1 MGLLQEALENI
12 KPLDAGAMKAA
23 AERQDQLTKPAGSL
37 GVLEEISIKLAG
49 ITGSVMNEVDM
60 KTIVVMAGDHGVTD
74 EGVSAFPKE
83 VTPQMVMNFVHGGAA
98 INVLA
103 RHAGAR
109 VVVVDIGVDAQID
122 NPHVLSM
129 KVKNG
134 TDNFAK
140 GPAMTRDEA
149 IRALEVG
156 IEIAYKEIDSGV
168 KLLATG
174 DMGIGNTTPSSAIL
188 LALTGRPVDGLVG
201 RGTGIG
207 NGDLDHKRKVI
218 TDAIDMLH
226 PDKNDPIDVLAK
238 VGGLEIA
245 GLAGLI
251 IGAAS
256 RRVPVVI
263 DGFISSAAA
272 LMAGR
277 ISPQS
282 IDYMIAS
289 HVSVEPGHRLI
300 LEELGLNPMLH
311 MDMRLGEGTGA
322 ALAMT
327 LVEAATKIIKEMA
340 TFAEAGVSD
349 RELKID

>member
-1 MGLLQEALENI
+1 MGLLEEALNNI
-12 KPLDAGAMKAA
+12 KPLDEEAMKAA
-23 AERQDQLTKPAGSL
+23 QERQNQLTKPAGSL
-37 GVLEEISIKLAG
+37 GVLEEISVKLAG
-49 ITGSVMNEVDM
+49 ITGNVINDVDK
-60 KTIVVMAGDHGVTD
+60 KTVVVMAGDHGVTD

-103 RHAGAR
+103 RHAGAQ
-109 VVVVDIGVDAQID
+109 VVVVDVGVDAEID
-122 NPHVLSM
+122 NPSVISM

-149 IRALEVG
+149 VRALEVG
-156 IEIAYKEIDSGV
+156 IEVAYQQIDGGV

-188 LALTGRPVDGLVG
+188 LALTGKPVDGLVG

-207 NGDLDHKRKVI
+207 NGDLDRKKKVI
-218 TDAIDMLH
+218 ADAIDLLH
-226 PDKNDPIDVLAK
+226 PDKNDAIDVLAK

-251 IGAAS
+251 FGAAS
-256 RRVPVVI
+256 RRVPVII

-272 LMAGR
+272 LVAGR
-277 ISPQS
+277 ISPMS
-282 IDYMIAS
+282 ANYMIAS

-300 LEELGLNPMLH
+300 LEELGLKPMLH

-327 LVEAATKIIKEMA
+327 LVEAATRIIKEMA

-349 RELKID
+349 KE

>member
-12 KPLDAGAMKAA
+12 KPLDAEAMKAA
-23 AERQDQLTKPAGSL
+23 GARQEQLTKPAGSL

-49 ITGSVMNEVDM
+49 ITGSVMSEVDK

-109 VVVVDIGVDAQID
+109 VVVVDIGVDAEID

-156 IEIAYKEIDSGV
+156 IEVANREIDSGV
-168 KLLATG
+168 RLLATG

-188 LALTGRPVDGLVG
+188 LALTAKPVDGLVG

-218 TDAIDMLH
+218 VDAIDMLH

-256 RRVPVVI
+256 RRVPVII

-272 LMAGR
+272 LIAGR

-282 IDYMIAS
+282 KDYMIAS
-289 HVSVEPGHRLI
+289 HVSVEPGHRVI
-300 LEELGLNPMLH
+300 LEELGLKPMLH

-349 RELKID
+349 KE

>member
-1 MGLLQEALENI
+1 MGLLQDALENI

-23 AERQDQLTKPAGSL
+23 RERQDQLTKPAGSL

-49 ITGSVMNEVDM
+49 ITGSVMNEVDK

-109 VVVVDIGVDAQID
+109 VVVVDIGVDAKID
-122 NPHVLSM
+122 NPQVLSM

-156 IEIAYKEIDSGV
+156 IEVAYKEIDSGV
-168 KLLATG
+168 RLLATG

-188 LALTGRPVDGLVG
+188 LALTSKPVDGLVG
-201 RGTGIG
+201 RGTGIR

-218 TDAIDMLH
+218 ADAIDMLH

-256 RRVPVVI
+256 RRVPVII

-272 LMAGR
+272 LIAGR

-282 IDYMIAS
+282 KDYMIAS
-289 HVSVEPGHRLI
+289 HVSVEPGHRVI
-300 LEELGLNPMLH
+300 LEELGLKPMLH

-349 RELKID
+349 KE